1 VRTKTFVF
9 DVNILVSAF
18 IVGSYS
24 NSLAFDK
31 ALETGRVVCTHA
43 IWTELADVFLREK
56 FDKYHPFEDR
66 VKFLS
71 YLEAQLLQW
80 PQPVEKIKVCRDPK
94 DDKYLELA
102 VSAKAYCIITGDK
115 DLLVLNPFENIPII
129 SSAEFLTVFS

>member
-1 VRTKTFVF
+1 LYTC
-9 DVNILVSAF
+9 D
-18 IVGSYS
+18 
-24 NSLAFDK
+24 
-31 ALETGRVVCTHA
+31 
-43 IWTELADVFLREK
+43 FLREK